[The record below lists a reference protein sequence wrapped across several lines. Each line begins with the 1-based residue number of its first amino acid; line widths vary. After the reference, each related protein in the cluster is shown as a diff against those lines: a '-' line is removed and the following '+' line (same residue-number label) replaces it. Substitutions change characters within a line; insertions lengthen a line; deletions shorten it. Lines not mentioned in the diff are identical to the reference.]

1 MKLKK
6 ILIAV
11 LIIFLIGSIVYVFSS
26 EEENISDIKIAQ
38 GYYDCAVNEKV
49 VPGDAICYSEY
60 YYNADISNDIKGTYL
75 SVNAEN
81 ISEIKHYMERFED
94 RFLYDTDKGNKD
106 FSEKLNEGD
115 LFFLDSGC
123 SKELSDNDFKL
134 YYYDIESYTLYYMW
148 RCQ

>member
-6 ILIAV
+6 ILITV

-26 EEENISDIKIAQ
+26 EEENISDTKIPQ
-38 GYYDCAVNEKV
+38 GYYDCAVNEKM

-60 YYNADISNDIKGTYL
+60 YYESDVSTELESSFI

-81 ISEIKHYMERFED
+81 ISQIKHYMERFED
-94 RFLYDTDKGNKD
+94 DFLYSDDKGNKAFLD
-106 FSEKLNEGD
+106 KLNEGD
-115 LFFLDSGC
+115 LYFLDSGC

-134 YYYDIESYTLYYMW
+134 YYYDLESYNLYYMW